1 MRKIFQN
8 IYLFVK
14 LIVKCIFCRFFPF
27 WEFLLYIKIYISVC
41 THKYTLAHEDP
52 PIHACFI
59 KYKNI
64 ANYASI
70 SIKMFNVFII
80 VHSFIN
86 MHECVCVLK
95 LPFTIPCLRYAHTH
109 IYSCDHMLGDKYKT
123 CTDFLHCWIQLRLC
137 LYKVVVMMLT
147 ARTRTRMTDM
157 IQGSSLVPKNNQ

>member
-1 MRKIFQN
+1 MWKIFQN

-14 LIVKCIFCRFFPF
+14 LNVKCIFCRFFPF
-27 WEFLLYIKIYISVC
+27 WEFFIKIYISVC

-86 MHECVCVLK
+86 MHECVCV
-95 LPFTIPCLRYAHTH
+95 CLSSLLQYLVFATHTH
-109 IYSCDHMLGDKYKT
+109 IYIHVTICWVISTKPPQISYIAESSCVFA
-123 CTDFLHCWIQLRLC
+123 CIR
-137 LYKVVVMMLT
+137 
-147 ARTRTRMTDM
+147 
-157 IQGSSLVPKNNQ
+157 